1 MATTETKTTYIG
13 ASVERK
19 EDARLLRGETR
30 WVDNMTLPGML
41 WMAVV
46 RSPYAHAK
54 IKNVDLSQA
63 LSAKGVV
70 AAFSAASLASAR
82 LSATTSTR
90 RTAHTPG
97 RCRTARSID
106 SSPRRRPP

>member
-1 MATTETKTTYIG
+1 MATKEAKTTYIG

-54 IKNVDLSQA
+54 INKVDVS
-63 LSAKGVV
+63 KG
-70 AAFSAASLASAR
+70 AR
-82 LSATTSTR
+82 
-90 RTAHTPG
+90 G
-97 RCRTARSID
+97 
-106 SSPRRRPP
+106 RRRRGGVLGRRARGRVGGLSSVRLARDRRLPHSPAPPPDRRQGALRR